1 VKRHRSHGSGTI
13 RLSPARAD
21 CIAVVIPANSAM
33 PSAKEMTARQ
43 PSSGWLAAQIGWTI
57 LLTSTTSLHW

>member
-1 VKRHRSHGSGTI
+1 
-13 RLSPARAD
+13 
-21 CIAVVIPANSAM
+21 M